1 MQIIIVN
8 NSSIAT
14 TAEVKKMVAACQT
27 QVSKHFCPAWGLA
40 NIKLRVSSTM
50 PDSSTLSY
58 DTGVI
63 GIYDTP
69 DDDALGYHT
78 KEADRIFGKVFVQPL
93 LDEKGVILLD
103 PQNDQTPTVAS
114 TLSHEVLE
122 LIADPSVN
130 AWVDGPPSG
139 SGSEY
144 SYEVCDPVENDQ
156 YVVGG
161 VAISNFV
168 LPAWFDVQTHN
179 GEQYDWR
186 GKLRKPFT
194 MTAGGYMVVRSK
206 PGAEKQ
212 IFARKKLT
220 ARQRAKASHGLGR
233 SARRVSK

>member
-1 MQIIIVN
+1 MQIVVVN
-8 NSSIAT
+8 SSSIAT
-14 TAEVKKMVAACQT
+14 AAQVKKMVAAIQS
-27 QVSKHFCPAWGLA
+27 QVTKHFCPAWGLA
-40 NIKLRVSSTM
+40 NIKLRISSTM
-50 PDSSTLSY
+50 PDNSTLSY

-78 KEADRIFGKVFVQPL
+78 KEADRVFGKVFVQPV

-103 PQNDQTPTVAS
+103 PSNDQTPSVAS

-130 AWVDGPPSG
+130 AWVDGPRVAE
-139 SGSEY
+139 GSEY

-156 YVVGG
+156 YVINGVG
-161 VAISNFV
+161 VSNFV
-168 LPAWFDVQTHN
+168 FPAWFDPQTHT
-179 GEQYDWR
+179 GEQYDWL
-186 GKLRKPFT
+186 GLLKKPFT
-194 MTAGGYMVVRSK
+194 MTAGGYMVVRAK

-220 ARQRAKASHGLGR
+220 ARQRIRAAHKHGRGAYR
-233 SARRVSK
+233 KSK